1 MAFVSTTTTD
11 WETMNNTFNLFS
23 DVHWDSDGAE
33 SVSRQPVQVER
44 LYSDHYDD
52 LKVFLMSRARDK
64 ETVEVILQD
73 IYLRLIDI
81 EDLSVIQTPSA
92 YLNRLANNLLIDH
105 QRRQTRLQRRLHDEP
120 VEQLEI
126 AERKPSLAEQTHYA
140 QQLELYEKIVAE
152 LPASSGEILTLHR
165 VDGLT
170 HSQIAKKFGKSKS
183 WVEKN
188 IARTLLHCRK
198 LLQESGY

>member
-1 MAFVSTTTTD
+1 MDTTLGLIDEAFR
-11 WETMNNTFNLFS
+11 S
-23 DVHWDSDGAE
+23 DQE
-33 SVSRQPVQVER
+33 KIKRQPLQVEH
-44 LYSDHYDD
+44 LYSEHYDE

-92 YLNRLANNLLIDH
+92 YLNRLASNLLIDH
-105 QRRQTRLQRRLHDEP
+105 QRWQARQLQRLHDKP

-126 AERKPSLAEQTHYA
+126 AEQKPSLAEQAHYT
-140 QQLELYEKIVAE
+140 QQLELYEKIVGE
-152 LPASSGEILTLHR
+152 LPPPAGEILTLHR

-170 HSQIAKKFGKSKS
+170 HSEIAKKFGKSKS
-183 WVEKN
+183 WVEKT
-188 IARTLLHCRK
+188 IAKTLLHCRK